1 MNASSDKYTIIKEV
15 IGKGSSAL
23 VYKIIDLI
31 NNKIY
36 AMKESLSKEALFLF
50 KTEINIFNKFQNRNP
65 YIVHFY
71 NYKIL
76 PHKINLEL
84 EYCQYGSLRDL
95 LKKAKKKKN
104 KNNKK
109 RNILNNIYGIIR
121 P

>member
-1 MNASSDKYTIIKEV
+1 MKTSSEKFNKINEL

-23 VYKIIDLI
+23 VYKIVDLE

-36 AMKESLSKEALFLF
+36 AVKESLLKESFFLF
-50 KTEINIFNKFQNRNP
+50 KNEINIFNRFQNKNP

-76 PHKINLEL
+76 PQKINLEL

-95 LKKAKKKKN
+95 LKKAKKKRN
-104 KNNKK
+104 K
-109 RNILNNIYGIIR
+109 IIR
-121 P
+121 E